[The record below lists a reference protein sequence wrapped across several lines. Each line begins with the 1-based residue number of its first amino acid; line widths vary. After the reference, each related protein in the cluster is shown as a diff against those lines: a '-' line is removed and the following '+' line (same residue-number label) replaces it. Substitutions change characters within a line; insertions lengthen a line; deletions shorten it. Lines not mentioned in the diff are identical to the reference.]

1 MLKKD
6 IMELCLLQLLA
17 SEDMYGYEILRRL
30 HAVFPDTQESAIY
43 AQLRAMCR
51 QGYTESYTRQ
61 SPDGPN
67 RKYYRLLPTG
77 QIKREE
83 LLLEWRKYCSL
94 LADLG
99 LK

>member
-6 IMELCLLQLLA
+6 IMELCLLQLL
-17 SEDMYGYEILRRL
+17 SGEDMYGYEILRRL

-43 AQLRAMCR
+43 AQLRGMCR
-51 QGYTESYTRQ
+51 QGYTESYAGQT
-61 SPDGPN
+61 SEGPT
-67 RKYYRLLPTG
+67 RKYYRLTVFG
-77 QIKREE
+77 KKRQAA
-83 LLLEWRKYCSL
+83 LLAEWRHYCKL